1 MKETKFK
8 QTEIGDIPVDW
19 EVKTIREAFRILPNN
34 TLSRDC
40 LNYSKGDYYNIHY
53 GDVLIKFPEYTDCKI
68 EEIPHINDGS
78 SFNKTVLHDGDIV
91 MADTAE
97 DETAGK
103 MTEIFNSQEMKIVSG
118 LHTIPMRPLIEFA
131 PKWLGFSMNCSL
143 YHNQLLPLQCGT
155 KVTSVSKSA
164 IADTMIAYP
173 STVEEQERIAE
184 ALSDVDGL
192 LRELDGVIAKKRAI
206 KQGAMQEL
214 LTGKRRLEGFT
225 GEWEE
230 KKLGKVVDFQRGQV
244 LTSAQYVTG
253 NVPVVAGGKTFAGY
267 HNKPNRKGK
276 TICISASGAYAGFVS
291 YYEIPIFASDCSTI
305 GEGKNYDIRFVYYFL
320 LAHQDDIYKMQT
332 GGAQPHIHPKDVAP
346 MDFHYPKDI
355 EEQTAIANILSDM
368 DEEIAALEAKRAKY
382 EQVKQG
388 MMQEL
393 LTGKIRLV

>member
-1 MKETKFK
+1 MIETRFK
-8 QTEIGDIPVDW
+8 QTDIGLVPDDW
-19 EVKTIREAFRILPNN
+19 DVNTIGKMASVTTGCQN
-34 TLSRDC
+34 TQDKDDNGKYPFYVRSPQVEKIDRYVFDTEGVVTAGDGVGTGKVFHYVNGKFGLHQRC
-40 LNYSKGDYYNIHY
+40 YLIYNYSEKLNC
-53 GDVLIKFPEYTDCKI
+53 KFFYWLFSQRFYERVHSMTAKSSVDSVRRDMI
-68 EEIPHINDGS
+68 TEMQIP
-78 SFNKTVLHDGDIV
+78 
-91 MADTAE
+91 
-97 DETAGK
+97 
-103 MTEIFNSQEMKIVSG
+103 
-118 LHTIPMRPLIEFA
+118 
-131 PKWLGFSMNCSL
+131 
-143 YHNQLLPLQCGT
+143 LP
-155 KVTSVSKSA
+155 
-164 IADTMIAYP
+164 P
-173 STVEEQERIAE
+173 TVEEQERIAE
-184 ALSDVDGL
+184 TLSDVDGL

-393 LTGKIRLV
+393 LTGRIRLIENQSESQENKKLL